1 MTLAPATF
9 PMRIQIAGVADRNEA
24 NLLVTAGVDWLAW
37 PLRLPVN
44 AEDVSETEA
53 ADLIRALPPPGRHV
67 LVTYEQTAAATAAFC
82 RKLGVHRVQL
92 HGPFPLAELRRLH
105 ELRPDLFVVKSLV
118 VRAGNEAELHELAR
132 QAAPWV
138 DAFVT
143 DTYDPATGAEGAT
156 GKTHD
161 WAISRR
167 LAEQCSRPLILAG
180 GLYPDTVAAAIRAD
194 RPAAVDSHTGG
205 VGADG
210 RKDPA
215 LVRRFVAA
223 ARAAFAELEG
233 HHAAG

>member
-1 MTLAPATF
+1 MTRPPATF
-9 PMRIQIAGVADRNEA
+9 PMQIQIAGVADLDEA
-24 NLLVTAGVDWLAW
+24 NMLAAAGVDWLAW

-44 AEDVSETEA
+44 AEDVSEAEA
-53 ADLIRALPPPGRHV
+53 ARLIRALPPPGRHV
-67 LVTYEQTAAATAAFC
+67 LVTYERTAAGTVAFC

-92 HGPFPLAELRRLH
+92 HGPLPVAELRRLR
-105 ELRPDLFVVKSLV
+105 ELWPDLFVVKSLV
-118 VRAGNEAELHELAR
+118 VRTDNEAELHELAR
-132 QAAPWV
+132 QTAPWV

-143 DTYDPATGAEGAT
+143 DTYDPETGAEGAT

-161 WAISRR
+161 WAVSRR

-180 GLYPDTVAAAIRAD
+180 GLHPANVAEAIRTV
-194 RPAAVDSHTGG
+194 RPAAVDSHTG
-205 VGADG
+205 VEGADG

-233 HHAAG
+233 RHAAG